1 MKQKM
6 LPPNWQSHQQSLEPK
21 VALTVDRRR
30 FLAAC
35 GATMGFGLVLT
46 GFDQLLAI
54 GDCQAISMDV
64 NASGVIN
71 GGAISNLLSYWIDGI
86 HLGEPGDSGATS
98 DLPSR
103 ANLSIFINNAQ
114 SPGEF
119 VESVVLTRQDNAI
132 LAASYYD
139 ANSKTISGKLPY
151 VIFENV
157 ELSSANIY
165 YIYTMVRRGT
175 NLDIYRY
182 ELDYPRR
189 SRLNANFLPTKM
201 LDDFAQFVG
210 DNKGLVTSP
219 WEFYTQNTLS
229 LHTARGIVNSLN
241 SDGTF
246 RFDVELMHADASTA
260 HYMRYF
266 IITDPVGR
274 LLGLTKRNYLDP
286 LTQTS
291 PLTGNQYMP
300 VTGISSQDLRDF
312 SIDRSSTA
320 DMRDCPYVQIFTEDV
335 FDALARSVVWIT

>member
-1 MKQKM
+1 MKKKSVSNNRQ
-6 LPPNWQSHQQSLEPK
+6 PYQQSLEPK
-21 VALTVDRRR
+21 LAITVDRRR

-35 GATMGFGLVLT
+35 GATVGFGLALN
-46 GFDQLLAI
+46 GFDQLFAI

-64 NASGVIN
+64 SASGVIN

-103 ANLSIFINNAQ
+103 ANLSVFINKAQ
-114 SPGEF
+114 TTGEF
-119 VESVVLTRQDNAI
+119 VESVVLTRTDNTI
-132 LAASYYD
+132 LAANYYD

-151 VIFENV
+151 VIFENI
-157 ELSSANIY
+157 EFISASSY

-175 NLDIYRY
+175 YLDIYRY

-189 SRLNANFLPTKM
+189 SRLNASFLPTKM

-291 PLTGNQYMP
+291 TLTGNPYMP
-300 VTGISSQDLRDF
+300 VTAISDKDLISF
-312 SIDRSSTA
+312 AIDRSSTA
-320 DMRDCPYVQIFTEDV
+320 DIRDCPYVQIFTEDV